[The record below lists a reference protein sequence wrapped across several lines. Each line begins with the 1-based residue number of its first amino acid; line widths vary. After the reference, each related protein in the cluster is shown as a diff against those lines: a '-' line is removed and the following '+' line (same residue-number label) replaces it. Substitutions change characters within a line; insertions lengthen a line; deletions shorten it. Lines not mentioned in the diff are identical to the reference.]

1 MTTVSFSAV
10 RRGRIAQG
18 IPPDSRPHRGT
29 LLFQNNKVPSIRQPL
44 IQQLL
49 SVPASVSSHGW
60 MNLVDTQQQAF
71 AGPVA
76 RRARRD

>member
-1 MTTVSFSAV
+1 MITATPPPAPK
-10 RRGRIAQG
+10 GRIAQG
-18 IPPDSRPHRGT
+18 IPPDSRPNRGT

-49 SVPASVSSHGW
+49 SIPASVSAHGW

-76 RRARRD
+76 RRARHD